1 MVETLHI
8 LGISG
13 SLRKGSLNTRLLHI
27 AQDLLPAELSL
38 EIFDG
43 LGGLPLYNEDLRK
56 EAYPAPVEAFR
67 QALKSADGV
76 LFACPEY
83 NYSVTGVL
91 KNAID
96 WASRPEVGAPPTSPH
111 ALFNKPAAVMGVG
124 GLAGTARAQL
134 HLRQI
139 AVYLNMPVLMKPEVV
154 INNRSKPAFDEQGNL
169 IDQDARKFLGDML
182 QAFVPWIKR
191 FKD

>member
-1 MVETLHI
+1 MAETLRI

-13 SLRKGSLNTRLLHI
+13 SLRTGSFNTRLLHI
-27 AQDLLPAELSL
+27 ANEMLPEGMSM
-38 EIFDG
+38 EIFS
-43 LGGLPLYNEDLRK
+43 LANIPLYNEDVRAK
-56 EAYPAPVEAFR
+56 SYPAEVEAFR
-67 QALKSADGV
+67 SALKGVDGV

-96 WASRPEVGAPPTSPH
+96 WASRPEVGQPPTAPH

-139 AVYLNMPVLMKPEVV
+139 AVFLNMHILIKPEVV
-154 INNRSKPAFDEQGNL
+154 INNRSKPAFDEHGNL
-169 IDQDARKFLGDML
+169 VDDMSKQFLGEML
-182 QAFVPWIKR
+182 QAFKTWIPR
-191 FKD
+191 FR

>member
-1 MVETLHI
+1 MVDTLRV

-13 SLRKGSLNTRLLHI
+13 SLRKASFNTRLLHI
-27 AQDLLPAELSL
+27 AKEMLPAELSL
-38 EIFDG
+38 EIYD
-43 LGGLPLYNEDLRK
+43 LAGLPLYNEDLRK
-56 EAYPAPVEAFR
+56 EVYPPELEAFR
-67 QALKSADGV
+67 QALKAVDGV

-139 AVYLNMPVLMKPEVV
+139 AVFLNMPMLMKPEVV
-154 INNRSKPAFDEQGNL
+154 INNRSKPAFDEHANL
-169 IDQDARKFLGDML
+169 IDQDAKKFLGDML
-182 QAFVPWIKR
+182 QAFVPWIKK

>member
-1 MVETLHI
+1 MRAWAVCRFTTRICAKKLTL
-8 LGISG
+8 
-13 SLRKGSLNTRLLHI
+13 RL
-27 AQDLLPAELSL
+27 
-38 EIFDG
+38 
-43 LGGLPLYNEDLRK
+43 
-56 EAYPAPVEAFR
+56 EAFR
-67 QALKSADGV
+67 QLLKDADGV

-96 WASRPEVGAPPTSPH
+96 WASRPEVGAPPTAPH

-139 AVYLNMPVLMKPEVV
+139 AVFLNMPVLMKPEVV
-154 INNRSKPAFDEQGNL
+154 INNRTSPAFDEHGNL
-169 IDQDARKFLGDML
+169 NPDSRKFLGDML
-182 QAFVPWIKR
+182 QAFVPWIKK
-191 FKD
+191 FKE